1 MWPFKRATERP
12 TSPVEETPGEVE
24 LRTNSSPLLSISNPA
39 VAEYLGYAY
48 PSYSGVSVN
57 ETTAVTLSAV
67 YRACNIIAGILASMP
82 LRSIR
87 ENSET
92 GIRAIVPS
100 FLDELAGPDSYT
112 NFECVEQFVWHML
125 LHGEAFL
132 MHRYNGAGAL
142 VGVTP
147 VHPLSVGVYWDTT
160 LPGDKRYEVSLDS
173 GEQVT
178 LDART
183 MTQIMC
189 NSLDGLR
196 GMSLITVARNSLGT
210 AVSGDR
216 TAARLF
222 KNGALVSGMVTPEDD
237 LSDDDAKAIKSDLRS
252 KMLGQ
257 DNAGDIAVIN
267 RKLKFT
273 QWSLSAADAQFLE
286 SRKFSIEEVARWFG
300 VPPHLLMQT
309 EKQTSWGTGVEE
321 QNRGLRLFTF
331 LPWAERIEARLSKLL
346 PRTQKAE
353 FDFTR
358 LERSSPEDEA
368 KTAVELVNAG
378 LMTPNEAR
386 RQRGLPPL
394 PGGDEL
400 RVPTKSQ
407 APSTEQRFYELA
419 QSMNGGQQ

>member
-1 MWPFKRATERP
+1 MWPFNRATTEAP
-12 TSPVEETPGEVE
+12 TSPVEEAPGEVE
-24 LRTNSSPLLSISNPA
+24 LRNSSPLLSISNPA
-39 VAEYLGYAY
+39 VAEYLGYGFS
-48 PSYSGVSVN
+48 SYSGVSVN
-57 ETTAVTLSAV
+57 ETTAITLSAFF
-67 YRACNIIAGILASMP
+67 RGCNIIAGIMASMP
-82 LRSIR
+82 LNSVR
-87 ENSET
+87 EDRET
-92 GIRAIVPS
+92 GTRTIVPT
-100 FLDELAGPDSYT
+100 FLDEIAGPDSYT
-112 NFECVEQFVWHML
+112 NFECVEQFMWHML

-160 LPGDKRYEVSLDS
+160 LPGDKRYEVSLED
-173 GEQVT
+173 GRQVT
-178 LDART
+178 LDSRT
-183 MTQIMC
+183 MTQIMR

-196 GMSLITVARNSLGT
+196 GMSLIAVARNSLGT
-210 AVSGDR
+210 AISGDR

-222 KNGALVSGMVTPEDD
+222 KNGAMVSGMVTPEED
-237 LSDDDAKAIKSDLRS
+237 LSAEDAAGIKADLRS

-257 DNAGDIAVIN
+257 ENAGDIAVIN

-286 SRKFSIEEVARWFG
+286 SRKFSIEEVARWLG

-321 QNRGLRLFTF
+321 QNRALRLNTF
-331 LPWAERIEARLSKLL
+331 LPWAECIEARLSKLL

-407 APSTEQRFYELA
+407 APAIEQ
-419 QSMNGGQQ
+419 GGQP